1 MTFNGNTLLTRFV
14 AVSSST
20 FGNGLIDLTS
30 STISYSSS
38 TPSPSSYRPPC
49 SPCYVES
56 RPSSCSTSPATSTPS
71 CPCVSGSSS
80 SAPRMPR
87 VSGLTPETAQPR
99 AAPSFSTLLE
109 WVRVL
114 FRTRQPAHAR
124 TGYLPSKL
132 HLVLLDTLILC
143 LQMLLTTISFEMS
156 LRLSSSSDFESS
168 AIPSSP
174 TMSPSPTPT
183 LEIDHNDDDRK
194 YSHHAPTIIID
205 LRFRHLINRL
215 RNPTPLAP
223 RVDLPS
229 LPLPNTT
236 PSPLSMHL
244 RAILRRREEARRQA
258 ADYSDPVDTA
268 NNPGIE
274 DVGGIPGSMSIV

>member
-1 MTFNGNTLLTRFV
+1 MPSRHDVQRQHVIDSLDNLIFQLYTLSFFLSPTLLPLLCRVATQFV
-14 AVSSST
+14 
-20 FGNGLIDLTS
+20 FYKPRDLDPKLS
-30 STISYSSS
+30 L
-38 TPSPSSYRPPC
+38 
-49 SPCYVES
+49 
-56 RPSSCSTSPATSTPS
+56 
-71 CPCVSGSSS
+71 
-80 SAPRMPR
+80 R
-87 VSGLTPETAQPR
+87 VWFFLLCASN
-99 AAPSFSTLLE
+99 APSFWS
-109 WVRVL
+109 
-114 FRTRQPAHAR
+114 HAR
-124 TGYLPSKL
+124 DGATEGRAVILDFVGMGYLPSKL

-258 ADYSDPVDTA
+258 ADYSDPADTA